1 MSRTMS
7 GIPTS
12 GGGGDVTL
20 AGDPNAFTGTN
31 TYDVNR
37 PTSTLAT
44 TPAATDFI
52 TKQDG
57 ENLFTS
63 STGDALLAG
72 NNVFTGTNKFDVNRP
87 TSTLTNTISAT
98 DFLTKQNAD
107 TLYTGSAGDVQEG
120 GNNVFTGTNSFNT
133 NRPTSTLTS
142 TIAATDF
149 LTRQNADTLY
159 GSGSGDAVLAAGT
172 AANPQEFTG
181 VCDFNGGSLQ
191 MTNPVQTFS
200 MIQTNT
206 ATSDVNTLAMTGIR
220 NRFTQTSLSNGTI
233 NEFKQ
238 TGGNNTS
245 STISQFTPNSL
256 IYQDTTTARILTK
269 GKIGIG
275 FSSASSTPTFP
286 LHVLSGTTGLGGSIN
301 RTYLRGSDGGGP
313 YRTTNWTNDQ
323 VSIFAEKVIMAGNFL
338 GVSDVRIKKDIM
350 DLPDVL
356 PLIEQIKPRTYK
368 YRDPKIPDIMTYGF
382 IAQELEEVLP
392 CVIKKTTN
400 KIPNILKTADVSGGI
415 FTLKETTD
423 LIVDDEIAIFDE
435 QDIEYKV
442 KITEL
447 ISDKSFKTD
456 IDVELKDKYFIYGIY
471 VDDFEAVEHKCL
483 LPIMMKG
490 VQELNAKNK
499 SLEDRLAILED
510 KINNMP

>member
-1 MSRTMS
+1 M
-7 GIPTS
+7 
-12 GGGGDVTL
+12 
-20 AGDPNAFTGTN
+20 
-31 TYDVNR
+31 
-37 PTSTLAT
+37 
-44 TPAATDFI
+44 
-52 TKQDG
+52 
-57 ENLFTS
+57 
-63 STGDALLAG
+63 
-72 NNVFTGTNKFDVNRP
+72 
-87 TSTLTNTISAT
+87 
-98 DFLTKQNAD
+98 
-107 TLYTGSAGDVQEG
+107 
-120 GNNVFTGTNSFNT
+120 
-133 NRPTSTLTS
+133 
-142 TIAATDF
+142 
-149 LTRQNADTLY
+149 TRGRL
-159 GSGSGDAVLAAGT
+159 
-172 AANPQEFTG
+172 
-181 VCDFNGGSLQ
+181 
-191 MTNPVQTFS
+191 
-200 MIQTNT
+200 
-206 ATSDVNTLAMTGIR
+206 
-220 NRFTQTSLSNGTI
+220 
-233 NEFKQ
+233 
-238 TGGNNTS
+238 
-245 STISQFTPNSL
+245 
-256 IYQDTTTARILTK
+256 
-269 GKIGIG
+269 GIG
-275 FSSASSTPTFP
+275 FTSASSTPTFP
-286 LHVLSGTTGLGGSIN
+286 IHVLSGNTGLGSSIN

-313 YRTTNWTNDQ
+313 YRTTNWINDQ

-392 CVIKKTTN
+392 CVIKKTNN
-400 KIPNILKTADVSGGI
+400 KIPNILKTADVSGGVL
-415 FTLKETTD
+415 TLEETTD

-510 KINNMP
+510 KVNNM

>member
-1 MSRTMS
+1 MS

-12 GGGGDVTL
+12 GGGGDVKL
-20 AGDPNAFTGTN
+20 DGDPNAFTGTN

-37 PTSTLAT
+37 PTSTLT
-44 TPAATDFI
+44 STPASTEFI

-87 TSTLTNTISAT
+87 TSTLTSTIAAT

-120 GNNVFTGTNSFNT
+120 GNNAFTGTNSFNT

-206 ATSDVNTLAMTGIR
+206 ATSDVNTLAMTGRR
-220 NRFTQTSLSNGTI
+220 NRITQNTLSNGLI

-238 TGGNNTS
+238 TGGANTAS
-245 STISQFTPNSL
+245 SISQYTANSV
-256 IYQDTTTARILTK
+256 IYQDLTTA
-269 GKIGIG
+269 KIITNGIVGIG
-275 FSSASSTPTFP
+275 TTIPLFP
-286 LHVLSGTTGLGGSIN
+286 LHIKTGLTGLGGSIN

-368 YRDPKIPDIMTYGF
+368 YRDPKMPDIMTYGF

-392 CVIKKTTN
+392 CVIKKTNN
-400 KIPNILKTADVSGGI
+400 KIPNILKTADVSGGV

-456 IDVELKDKYFIYGIY
+456 IDL
-471 VDDFEAVEHKCL
+471 
-483 LPIMMKG
+483 
-490 VQELNAKNK
+490 
-499 SLEDRLAILED
+499 SLIH
-510 KINNMP
+510 I